1 MNRSPEHIFG
11 SPEIDYSDVS
21 TGYLED
27 ALIESGERSKRRRL
41 LFEDPSKSFNDDD
54 SQNDWGLHE
63 SYSCLNSQFVTP
75 HVNTGETYFWFIIIK
90 ALAYYY

>member
-1 MNRSPEHIFG
+1 MFADTCGFMNRSPEHIFG

-54 SQNDWGLHE
+54 SQVYLISLIFLELFFNYHF
-63 SYSCLNSQFVTP
+63 QM
-75 HVNTGETYFWFIIIK
+75 FW
-90 ALAYYY
+90 